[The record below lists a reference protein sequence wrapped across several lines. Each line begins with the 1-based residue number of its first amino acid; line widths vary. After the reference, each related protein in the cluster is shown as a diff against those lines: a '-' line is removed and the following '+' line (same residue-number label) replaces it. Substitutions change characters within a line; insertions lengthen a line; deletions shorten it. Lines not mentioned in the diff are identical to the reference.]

1 MLLDR
6 FCANNVYLR
15 PSILNQTIGNSG
27 LRQIGVQEFD
37 IVSMIKSST
46 KYAEIVKDPKLI
58 KYHLE
63 KAYHLSMEGR
73 PGPVWLDIPANIQNA
88 YINPKKLKGF
98 KVKKTIKKIKY
109 WIIR

>member
-1 MLLDR
+1 
-6 FCANNVYLR
+6 
-15 PSILNQTIGNSG
+15 
-27 LRQIGVQEFD
+27 
-37 IVSMIKSST
+37 MIKSTT

-88 YINPKKLKGF
+88 NINTKELKGF
-98 KVKKTIKKIKY
+98 KVKKINKKNQKLNNKIKKDDNMITMSE
-109 WIIR
+109 RTDMH